1 MKSLIRYILIVF
13 FYSNT
18 LHGFGQEITISDGLD
33 IQNAISYDFLG
44 KSNNNYLLFF
54 EKEGANEVVAL
65 NEKLKYDWAKEIYLD
80 KRRPQVIGVIGQK
93 NAFCILY
100 VFQKKS
106 SKAIKL
112 HKYDFNCNL
121 IDSFTIKEISN
132 SFYQGLPTMVLSED
146 KNMVYL
152 FNKKNADFDILD
164 GFVFQLDKQIKLW
177 DKSIFLEEQFESKR
191 LNPILLAN
199 NGTVYFISE
208 RNSSKLEK
216 HLIEI
221 LAVNNENVEQ
231 KVNIPLDQFYTYD
244 IKYVIDNLNNRLQA
258 VGLTGD
264 KSLSRAKGI
273 FHITMQLND
282 TSHQFLINNYP
293 FSDSLASN
301 LSGKK
306 TVQNKGILDVIV
318 DQIILRKDGGLLAI
332 IEQKKVVERRI
343 VANRS
348 PYGSNQYMPIFDH
361 YNDNLLLYSFHPD
374 GRSHWYTVLNK
385 SQFSSEDDG
394 VFNSYFLMKSPSNI
408 KILYNDEIRDNT
420 TISEYLVAPNGSFD
434 RSSVLTTEKKDIKLR
449 FKDGIQLS
457 GNESLIP
464 SENRNKLKIVRFKY

>member
-1 MKSLIRYILIVF
+1 
-13 FYSNT
+13 
-18 LHGFGQEITISDGLD
+18 
-33 IQNAISYDFLG
+33 
-44 KSNNNYLLFF
+44 
-54 EKEGANEVVAL
+54 
-65 NEKLKYDWAKEIYLD
+65 
-80 KRRPQVIGVIGQK
+80 
-93 NAFCILY
+93 
-100 VFQKKS
+100 
-106 SKAIKL
+106 
-112 HKYDFNCNL
+112 
-121 IDSFTIKEISN
+121 
-132 SFYQGLPTMVLSED
+132 
-146 KNMVYL
+146 
-152 FNKKNADFDILD
+152 
-164 GFVFQLDKQIKLW
+164 
-177 DKSIFLEEQFESKR
+177 
-191 LNPILLAN
+191 
-199 NGTVYFISE
+199 
-208 RNSSKLEK
+208 
-216 HLIEI
+216 
-221 LAVNNENVEQ
+221 VNNENVEQ

-301 LSGKK
+301 ITGKK